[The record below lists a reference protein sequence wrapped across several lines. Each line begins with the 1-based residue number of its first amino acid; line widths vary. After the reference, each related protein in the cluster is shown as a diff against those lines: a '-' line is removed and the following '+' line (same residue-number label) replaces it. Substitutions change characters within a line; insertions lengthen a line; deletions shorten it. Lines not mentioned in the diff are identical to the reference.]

1 MSRIGKK
8 PVSIPSNVKVSVAK
22 NKIFVEGPKG
32 KLEQEILQPIA
43 VEVKDGELVATRP
56 SDSIA
61 NKTKHGTV
69 RALANNMIIGVT
81 SGFKKSLIIE
91 GVGFKANLQG
101 KKLVLNLGYSHP
113 INLDVPEGITVT
125 VGKPTEVDV
134 EGIDKQQVGFFA
146 AKIRSFYEPEPYKGK
161 GIRYS
166 TEQIRRKAGKSV
178 SK

>member
-8 PVSIPSNVKVSVAK
+8 AISIPANVKVSIAK

-43 VEVKDGELVATRP
+43 VQVKDNELIAMRP

-69 RALANNMIIGVT
+69 RALANNMIVGVT
-81 SGFKKSLIIE
+81 VGFKKSLIIE

-101 KKLVLNLGYSHP
+101 KKLVLNLGFSHP
-113 INLDVPEGITVT
+113 INLDVPAGITIT
-125 VGKPTEVDV
+125 LAKPTEVDI
-134 EGIDKQQVGFFA
+134 EGIDKQQVGYFA
-146 AKIRSFYEPEPYKGK
+146 AKIRSYYEPEPYKGK
-161 GIRYS
+161 GIRYT
-166 TEQIRRKAGKSV
+166 TEQVRRKAGKSV